1 MYHIKSG
8 DQLNIYVHDNNDL
21 TMVAPVLPDGTI
33 SYPLVGNLYVQ
44 GLTTA
49 GLQSALTEKLSQYLQ
64 SPVVVVSISSQTS
77 YKVYVMGEVRG
88 AGELPFQEDLR
99 LTDYITLAGGTTT
112 DAKLKKCYIFSKG
125 EDEAHVVVDLREI
138 FEDNNQEIN
147 ITLNPDDTIVVGRR
161 SGFSITQ
168 WLEVAQ
174 VFSIFAST
182 ATIYLILS
190 REGR

>member
-77 YKVYVMGEVRG
+77 YNCDALVTLSILMIM
-88 AGELPFQEDLR
+88 F
-99 LTDYITLAGGTTT
+99 LTVI
-112 DAKLKKCYIFSKG
+112 S
-125 EDEAHVVVDLREI
+125 
-138 FEDNNQEIN
+138 
-147 ITLNPDDTIVVGRR
+147 
-161 SGFSITQ
+161 
-168 WLEVAQ
+168 
-174 VFSIFAST
+174 
-182 ATIYLILS
+182 
-190 REGR
+190 